1 MFAGACCKVLGNG
14 CKRKT
19 ASICVIQLILIFT
32 VIQLSIGKN
41 ISWKKEICLSPIGT
55 GTASVPLLI
64 EKNMYE
70 MPQ

>member
-1 MFAGACCKVLGNG
+1 M
-14 CKRKT
+14 
-19 ASICVIQLILIFT
+19 CVIQLILIFT

-64 EKNMYE
+64 EKDMYE